1 MQNLKQRLLSLPE
14 YLLIAAVIFYW
25 VSTALVL
32 NPVAI
37 GLLVIL
43 ILQLFLKNRIIGI
56 VVPGLLI
63 MASFYMLLAL
73 MSELNEF
80 PVFNAD
86 ARKLLLVGLSFFVST
101 ILVSGVMLFKYAS
114 PKPV

>member
-1 MQNLKQRLLSLPE
+1 MQNLKRRFLNLPE

-25 VSTALVL
+25 VSTAVVI

-37 GLLVIL
+37 GLLVVL
-43 ILQLFLKNRIIGI
+43 ILQLFFKNRIIGI
-56 VVPGLLI
+56 VIPGILI
-63 MASFYMLLAL
+63 MASFYMLLAM

-86 ARKLLLVGLSFFVST
+86 ARKLLLVGLSFFLST
-101 ILVSGVMLFKYAS
+101 ILVSGVMIYKYAS

>member
-1 MQNLKQRLLSLPE
+1 MQNLTKRFLNLPE

-25 VSTALVL
+25 VSTAMVF

-37 GLLVIL
+37 GLLAIL
-43 ILQLFLKNRIIGI
+43 ILQLFFKSRVIGI
-56 VVPGLLI
+56 VIPGLLI
-63 MASFYMLLAL
+63 LASFYMLLAM

-86 ARKLLLVGLSFFVST
+86 ARKLLVVGLSFFVST
-101 ILVSGVMLFKYAS
+101 ILVSGVMIYKYAS
-114 PKPV
+114 PNPE